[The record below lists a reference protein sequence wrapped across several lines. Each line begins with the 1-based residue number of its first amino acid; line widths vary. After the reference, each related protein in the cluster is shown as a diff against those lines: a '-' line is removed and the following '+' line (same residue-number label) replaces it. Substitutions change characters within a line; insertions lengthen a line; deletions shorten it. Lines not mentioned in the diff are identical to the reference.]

1 MIGFP
6 GGEIMTADYDVF
18 IIGAGQAGPPLARAL
33 AQAGKRVALAERK
46 HLGGSCVNFGCTP
59 TKAAFASARVAHV
72 ARRAGEYGIRIPSIG
87 VDFKAVL
94 DRAKSIVAQSVAHL
108 ERLFQDTD
116 GLTLMREH
124 ARLAGR
130 DGDLFTIAVG
140 EKRLTAAQVV
150 LDTGNRNR
158 IPPIDGIDEVPF
170 IDADH
175 WLEHDALPRHLLI
188 VGAGYVGLE
197 MSQFYRRMGAA
208 VTVVHTATQIAEHED
223 RDVAEALQRVLEA
236 EGIRFLLG
244 HRAKRFGKTATGVR
258 TTLEAGG
265 KEHVID
271 STHLFLAV
279 GRQPNTDDLGL
290 DTVGV
295 NVSDKGIV
303 EVNERLATSVAGIWA
318 AGDIRGG
325 PMFTHTSWDDYRILA
340 SQFLGDGT
348 RTTHRVVPYAVFTDP
363 ELGRVGMSERQA
375 SASGKHIRVGRFEM
389 RDNGKAKEIGETHG
403 FCKVVVDAESE
414 QILGASVLAAHG
426 GELVHLFVDL
436 MNAHARYGVLR
447 DAIHIHPTLAEA
459 MQSAVAQL

>member
-1 MIGFP
+1 
-6 GGEIMTADYDVF
+6 
-18 IIGAGQAGPPLARAL
+18 
-33 AQAGKRVALAERK
+33 
-46 HLGGSCVNFGCTP
+46 
-59 TKAAFASARVAHV
+59 
-72 ARRAGEYGIRIPSIG
+72 
-87 VDFKAVL
+87 
-94 DRAKSIVAQSVAHL
+94 
-108 ERLFQDTD
+108 
-116 GLTLMREH
+116 
-124 ARLAGR
+124 
-130 DGDLFTIAVG
+130 
-140 EKRLTAAQVV
+140 
-150 LDTGNRNR
+150 
-158 IPPIDGIDEVPF
+158 
-170 IDADH
+170 
-175 WLEHDALPRHLLI
+175 
-188 VGAGYVGLE
+188 
-197 MSQFYRRMGAA
+197 MSQFYRRMGAE
-208 VTVVHTATQIAEHED
+208 VTVVHTADQIAEHED

-236 EGIRFLLG
+236 EGIRFMLG

-258 TTLEAGG
+258 TTLEVGG

-271 STHLFLAV
+271 SSHLFLAV
-279 GRQPNTDDLGL
+279 GRRPNTDDLGL

-295 NVSDKGIV
+295 AVSDKGIV
-303 EVNERLATSVAGIWA
+303 EVDERLATSTAGIWA

-375 SASGKHIRVGRFEM
+375 RESGKHVGVGCFEM
-389 RDNGKAKEIGETHG
+389 RDNGKAKEIGETQG

-459 MQSAVAQL
+459 MQSAVSQL

>member
-1 MIGFP
+1 
-6 GGEIMTADYDVF
+6 MTADYDVF

-33 AQAGKRVALAERK
+33 AHAGKRVALAERK

-94 DRAKSIVAQSVAHL
+94 ERAKGVVAQSVAHL

-130 DGDLFTIAVG
+130 DGGYFAIAVG
-140 EKRLTAAQVV
+140 GRRFTASRVV

-158 IPPIDGIDEVPF
+158 IPSIEGIDAVPF

-175 WLEHDALPRHLLI
+175 WLEHDALPQHLLI

-208 VTVVHTATQIAEHED
+208 VTVVHAADQIAEHED
-223 RDVAEALQRVLEA
+223 RDVAEALQHVLEG
-236 EGIRFLLG
+236 EDIRFLLD
-244 HRAKRFGKTATGVR
+244 HRAKRFSRTATGVR
-258 TTLEAGG
+258 TTLDVGG
-265 KEHVID
+265 KEQAIE
-271 STHLFLAV
+271 SSHLFLAT
-279 GRQPNTDDLGL
+279 GRKANTDDLGL

-295 NVSDKGIV
+295 AVSDKGIV
-303 EVNERLATSVAGIWA
+303 EVDERLATSTAGIWA

-325 PMFTHTSWDDYRILA
+325 PMFTHTSWDDYRILV
-340 SQFLGDGT
+340 SQLLRDGT
-348 RTTHRVVPYAVFTDP
+348 RTTDRIVPYAVFTDP
-363 ELGRVGMSERQA
+363 ELGRVGLSERQA
-375 SASGKHIRVGRFEM
+375 RESGKNVRVGRFEM
-389 RDNGKAKEIGETHG
+389 RDNGKAREIGETSG

-414 QILGASVLAAHG
+414 QILGAAVLAAHG

-436 MNAHARYGVLR
+436 MNARARYGVLR

>member
-1 MIGFP
+1 
-6 GGEIMTADYDVF
+6 MTADYDVF

-33 AQAGKRVALAERK
+33 AHAGQRVALAERK

-59 TKAAFASARVAHV
+59 TKAAFASAHVAHV

-94 DRAKSIVAQSVAHL
+94 ERAKEIVAQSVAHL

-124 ARLAGR
+124 ARLIGR

-140 EKRLTAAQVV
+140 GRRFTASRVV
-150 LDTGNRNR
+150 LDTGNRSR
-158 IPPIDGIDEVPF
+158 IPSIEGIDEVPF

-175 WLEHDALPRHLLI
+175 WLEHDALPQHLLI

-208 VTVVHTATQIAEHED
+208 VTVVHTASQIAEHED
-223 RDVAEALQRVLEA
+223 RDVVEALQHVLEG
-236 EGIRFLLG
+236 EGIRFMLDC
-244 HRAKRFGKTATGVR
+244 RARRFARTATGVR
-258 TTLEAGG
+258 TTIEIGG
-265 KEHVID
+265 KEQAIE
-271 STHLFLAV
+271 SSHLFLAV
-279 GRQPNTDDLGL
+279 GRKPNTDDLGL

-340 SQFLGDGT
+340 SQFLGGGT
-348 RTTHRVVPYAVFTDP
+348 RTTDRIVPYAVFTDP
-363 ELGRVGMSERQA
+363 ELGRVGMSEREA
-375 SASGKHIRVGRFEM
+375 RESGKHVRVGHFEM
-389 RDNGKAKEIGETHG
+389 RDNGKAREIGETSG

-414 QILGASVLAAHG
+414 QILGAAVLAVHG

>member
-1 MIGFP
+1 
-6 GGEIMTADYDVF
+6 MTADFDVF

-33 AQAGKRVALAERK
+33 AKAGQRVALAERK

-72 ARRAGEYGIRIPSIG
+72 ARRAGEYGVRIPSVA

-94 DRAKSIVAQSVAHL
+94 QRAKGIVAQSVTHL
-108 ERLFQDTD
+108 DQQMQSTD

-130 DGDLFTIAVG
+130 DGEYFTVAVG
-140 EKRLTAAQVV
+140 ERRFTARRVV
-150 LDTGNRNR
+150 LNTGTRNR
-158 IPPIDGIDEVPF
+158 IPPIEGIDDVPY

-175 WLEHDALPRHLLI
+175 WLAHDAVPEHLLI

-197 MSQFYRRMGAA
+197 MSQFYRRMGAK
-208 VTVVHTATQIAEHED
+208 VTVAHAEEQVAEHED
-223 RDVAEALQRVLEA
+223 RDVADALQRVLEG
-236 EGIRFLLG
+236 EGVRFLLG
-244 HRAKRFGKTATGVR
+244 HRAKRFTRTATGVR

-265 KEHVID
+265 KAQSID
-271 STHLFLAV
+271 SSHLFLAV
-279 GRQPNTDDLGL
+279 GRKPNTDDLGL

-295 NVSDKGIV
+295 TLSDKGIV
-303 EVNERLATSVAGIWA
+303 EVDERLATTAKGIWA

-325 PMFTHTSWDDYRILA
+325 PMFTHTSWDDYRILD
-340 SQFLGDGT
+340 SQLLGDGA
-348 RTTHRVVPYAVFTDP
+348 RTTDRVVPYAIFTDP

-375 SASGKHIRVGRFEM
+375 RESGKRVRVGRFEM
-389 RDNGKAKEIGETHG
+389 RDNGKAREIGETSG
-403 FCKVVVDAESE
+403 FCKVVVDTESE
-414 QILGASVLAAHG
+414 QILGAAVLAAHG

>member
-1 MIGFP
+1 MK
-6 GGEIMTADYDVF
+6 ADYDVF

-33 AQAGKRVALAERK
+33 AHAGQRVALAERK

-59 TKAAFASARVAHV
+59 TKAAFTSARVAHV

-87 VDFKAVL
+87 VDFEAVL
-94 DRAKSIVAQSVAHL
+94 ERAQGIVAQSVAHL

-130 DGDLFTIAVG
+130 DGDGFTVTVG
-140 EKRLTAAQVV
+140 GRRLTAGRIV
-150 LDTGNRNR
+150 LDTGNRSR
-158 IPPIDGIDEVPF
+158 IPAIDGIDAVPF

-175 WLEHDALPRHLLI
+175 WLEHDALPHHLLI

-197 MSQFYRRMGAA
+197 MSQFYRRMGAQ
-208 VTVVHTATQIAEHED
+208 VTVVHTADQIAEHED
-223 RDVAEALQRVLEA
+223 RDVAEALQHALEG
-236 EGIRFLLG
+236 EGIRFLLE
-244 HRAKRFGKTATGVR
+244 HRAKRFSRTAMGVR
-258 TTLEAGG
+258 TTLEVGG
-265 KEHVID
+265 KEQAIE
-271 STHLFLAV
+271 SSHLFLAT
-279 GRQPNTDDLGL
+279 GRRPNTDDLGL

-295 NVSDKGIV
+295 AVSDNGIV

-340 SQFLGDGT
+340 SQLLGDGA
-348 RTTHRVVPYAVFTDP
+348 RTTDRIVPYAVFTDP
-363 ELGRVGMSERQA
+363 ELGRVGMSELQA
-375 SASGKHIRVGRFEM
+375 RESGKRVRVGRFEM
-389 RDNGKAKEIGETHG
+389 RDNGKAKEIGETQG

-414 QILGASVLAAHG
+414 QILGAAVLAAHG

>member
-1 MIGFP
+1 MK
-6 GGEIMTADYDVF
+6 ADYDVF

-33 AQAGKRVALAERK
+33 AHAGQRVALAERK

-94 DRAKSIVAQSVAHL
+94 ERAKGVVAQSVAHL

-130 DGDLFTIAVG
+130 DGDGFTVTVG
-140 EKRLTAAQVV
+140 GRRLTAGRIV
-150 LDTGNRNR
+150 LDTGNRSR
-158 IPPIDGIDEVPF
+158 IPAIDGIDAVPF

-175 WLEHDALPRHLLI
+175 WLEHDALPHHLLI

-197 MSQFYRRMGAA
+197 MSQFYRRMGAQ
-208 VTVVHTATQIAEHED
+208 VTVVHTADQIAEHED
-223 RDVAEALQRVLEA
+223 RDVAEALQHVLEG
-236 EGIRFLLG
+236 EGIRFLLE
-244 HRAKRFGKTATGVR
+244 HRAKRFSRTATGVR
-258 TTLEAGG
+258 TTLEVGG
-265 KEHVID
+265 KEQAIE
-271 STHLFLAV
+271 SSHLFLAT
-279 GRQPNTDDLGL
+279 GRRPNTDDLGL

-295 NVSDKGIV
+295 AVSDNGIV

-340 SQFLGDGT
+340 SQLLGDGA
-348 RTTHRVVPYAVFTDP
+348 RTTDRIVPYAVFTDP
-363 ELGRVGMSERQA
+363 ELGRVGMSELQA
-375 SASGKHIRVGRFEM
+375 RESGKRVRVGRFEM
-389 RDNGKAKEIGETHG
+389 RDNGKAKEIGETQG

-414 QILGASVLAAHG
+414 QILGAAVLAAHG

>member
-1 MIGFP
+1 MK
-6 GGEIMTADYDVF
+6 ADYDVF

-33 AQAGKRVALAERK
+33 AHAGQRVALAERK

-59 TKAAFASARVAHV
+59 TKAAFTSARVAHV

-87 VDFKAVL
+87 VDFEAVL
-94 DRAKSIVAQSVAHL
+94 ERAQGIVAQSVAHL

-130 DGDLFTIAVG
+130 DGDGFTVTVG
-140 EKRLTAAQVV
+140 GRRLTAGRIV
-150 LDTGNRNR
+150 LDTGNRSR
-158 IPPIDGIDEVPF
+158 IPAIDGIDAVPF

-175 WLEHDALPRHLLI
+175 WLEHDALPHHLLI

-197 MSQFYRRMGAA
+197 MSQFYRRMGAQ
-208 VTVVHTATQIAEHED
+208 VTVVHTADQIAEHED
-223 RDVAEALQRVLEA
+223 RDVAEALQHALEG
-236 EGIRFLLG
+236 EGIRFLLE
-244 HRAKRFGKTATGVR
+244 HRAKRFSRTATGVR
-258 TTLEAGG
+258 TTLEVGG
-265 KEHVID
+265 KEQAIE
-271 STHLFLAV
+271 SSHLFLAT
-279 GRQPNTDDLGL
+279 GRRPNTDDLGL

-295 NVSDKGIV
+295 AVSDNGIV

-340 SQFLGDGT
+340 SQLLGDGA
-348 RTTHRVVPYAVFTDP
+348 RTTDRIVPYAVFTDP
-363 ELGRVGMSERQA
+363 ELGRVGMSELQA
-375 SASGKHIRVGRFEM
+375 RESGKRVRVGRFEM
-389 RDNGKAKEIGETHG
+389 RDNGKAKEIGETQG

-414 QILGASVLAAHG
+414 QILGAAVLAAHG

>member
-1 MIGFP
+1 
-6 GGEIMTADYDVF
+6 MTADYDVF

-33 AQAGKRVALAERK
+33 VHAGQRVALAERK

-72 ARRAGEYGIRIPSIG
+72 ARHAGEYGIRIPSIG

-94 DRAKSIVAQSVAHL
+94 ERAKGIVAQSVAHL

-130 DGDLFTIAVG
+130 DGDGFTVTVG
-140 EKRLTAAQVV
+140 GQRLTAGRIV
-150 LDTGNRNR
+150 LDTGNRSR
-158 IPPIDGIDEVPF
+158 IPVIEGVDAVPF

-175 WLEHDALPRHLLI
+175 WLEHDALPHHLLI

-197 MSQFYRRMGAA
+197 MSQFYRRMGAQ
-208 VTVVHTATQIAEHED
+208 VTVVHTADQIAEHED

-236 EGIRFLLG
+236 EGIRFRLC

-258 TTLEAGG
+258 TMLEVGG
-265 KEHVID
+265 KEHVIE
-271 STHLFLAV
+271 SSHLFLAT
-279 GRQPNTDDLGL
+279 GRRPNTDDLGL
-290 DTVGV
+290 DSVGV
-295 NVSDKGIV
+295 NVSDNGIV
-303 EVNERLATSVAGIWA
+303 EVNERLATSAAGIWA

-348 RTTHRVVPYAVFTDP
+348 RTTDRIVPYAVFTDP

-375 SASGKHIRVGRFEM
+375 RESGKNVRVGRFEM
-389 RDNGKAKEIGETHG
+389 RDNGKAREIGETSG

-414 QILGASVLAAHG
+414 QILGAAVLAAHG

-436 MNAHARYGVLR
+436 MNARARYGVLR